1 MNCPRACSDVE
12 AHAARGL
19 AHSCGAKPQVN
30 RAVADDFEKNN
41 DFSPSAQ
48 ACGNKG
54 IFHP

>member
-12 AHAARGL
+12 AQAARGL

-30 RAVADDFEKNN
+30 RAIVDDFEKNN
-41 DFSPSAQ
+41 VFSPSAQ
-48 ACGNKG
+48 ACDDQG